1 MKISVVTISFNQCR
15 FLKQC
20 IDSVV
25 SQRKELSTIGVD
37 LEYIVVD
44 PGSTDGSRDL
54 IESYGDE
61 IIKIFERD
69 SGPANG
75 LNIGF
80 SNATGDVGCFLNSDD
95 VFMPKSLLH
104 VATAFKDNR
113 DVDVIMGDG
122 YFIDQ
127 FGKKTN
133 KIYSTEFSVKNYA
146 YGAISFIQQ
155 SIFFKLEP
163 FNRVGG
169 FNEGNGTCW
178 DGELFLD
185 MAISNCK
192 FKLIRKDLGLFR
204 LHEEGITGS
213 GRLTEK
219 YLIDHQRL
227 FKKAMGRDANSL
239 DVIVKIF
246 LKATRLVRNPILFRK
261 LFI

>member
-25 SQRKELSTIGVD
+25 SQRSELSTIGVG

-44 PGSTDGSRDL
+44 PGSTDGSREL

-69 SGPANG
+69 NGPANG
-75 LNIGF
+75 LNMGF
-80 SNATGDVGCFLNSDD
+80 SKATGDVGCFLNSDD
-95 VFMPKSLLH
+95 VFMPKALLY
-104 VATAFKDNR
+104 VANAFKDNAG
-113 DVDVIMGDG
+113 VDVIVGDG

-155 SIFFKLEP
+155 SIFFKLDS
-163 FNRVGG
+163 FNKVGG
-169 FNEGNGTCW
+169 FNEGNSTCW

-185 MAISNCK
+185 MAIANNK
-192 FKLIRKDLGLFR
+192 FQLIREDLGLFR

-219 YLIDHQRL
+219 YLIDQQRL
-227 FKKAMGRDANSL
+227 FKKAVGRDANSL
-239 DVIVKIF
+239 DVVVKIF
-246 LKATRLVRNPILFRK
+246 LKVVRLIRNPILFCK
-261 LFI
+261 LIK